1 MKYDIVLLGGEVVDP
16 SQSLRGVRD
25 VAILDGQIAAL
36 SADLGVYESDQVF
49 DCRNQLVVP
58 GLIDLHAHVYW
69 GGVPIGLDPN
79 LLCAAGGVTTIL
91 DAGSAGCG
99 NFPAFRRFIIDQSVP
114 EILALIHVCRSGLV
128 CADLGEL
135 IEQVEVLA
143 RRSPGKSKSQ
153 HS

>member
-69 GGVPIGLDPN
+69 GL
-79 LLCAAGGVTTIL
+79 
-91 DAGSAGCG
+91 S
-99 NFPAFRRFIIDQSVP
+99 
-114 EILALIHVCRSGLV
+114 LIH
-128 CADLGEL
+128 
-135 IEQVEVLA
+135 I
-143 RRSPGKSKSQ
+143 
-153 HS
+153 